1 MNIFR
6 YFSTGKN
13 IIVHPQLGRWK
24 LNDNIKRKIDL
35 ANIDNCGD
43 HLCGIPISKELKS
56 TIEENDKKWYKN
68 SQTIESLVDDYNRR
82 WKQNL
87 TIEEFKNNFK

>member
-1 MNIFR
+1 MNFIRLFN
-6 YFSTGKN
+6 TGRN

-43 HLCGIPISKELKS
+43 NLCGIPISKELKY
-56 TIEENDKKWYKN
+56 TIENNDKKKIGG
-68 SQTIESLVDDYNRR
+68 QTIESLVNDYNRR

-87 TIEEFKNNFK
+87 TVEEFKKNFKY